1 MTVDYTQPVSQNS
14 NGADPEKNRSLR
26 NIATAVYALQAIA
39 FFIGITSV
47 VGVVLNYLK
56 QSEAQGT
63 WLASHFRWQIRTFWF
78 ALLWFVVGFITS
90 FIFIGY
96 AIMFANV
103 IWMIYRVAK
112 GWLRLND
119 NKPMYAN

>member
-1 MTVDYTQPVSQNS
+1 VTV
-14 NGADPEKNRSLR
+14 
-26 NIATAVYALQAIA
+26 VYALQAIA
-39 FFIGITSV
+39 FFVGLTSV
-47 VGVVLNYLK
+47 VGIIINYIKL
-56 QSEAQGT
+56 SEAQGT

-96 AIMFANV
+96 IIMFANV

-119 NKPMYAN
+119 NKPMYEV

>member
-1 MTVDYTQPVSQNS
+1 MTVDYTNPVSQNT
-14 NGADPEKNRSLR
+14 NGSDPEKIRSLR
-26 NIATAVYALQAIA
+26 TIVTAVYALQAIA
-39 FFIGITSV
+39 FFVGLTCIVGIV
-47 VGVVLNYLK
+47 INYLK
-56 QSEAQGT
+56 LSEAQGT

-119 NKPMYAN
+119 NKPMYEV